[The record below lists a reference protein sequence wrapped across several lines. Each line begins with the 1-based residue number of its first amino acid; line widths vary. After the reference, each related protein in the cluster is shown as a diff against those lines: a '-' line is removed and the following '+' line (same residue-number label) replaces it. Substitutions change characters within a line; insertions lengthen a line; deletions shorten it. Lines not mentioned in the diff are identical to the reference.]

1 MKQKKERRE
10 RKGVTSVKL
19 FNISKVC
26 LWCVLY
32 TKYCLL
38 YVVTNTHPGGCN
50 ACKQGVV
57 TPLKIFLPPK
67 FFFLNFCFKCFVLL
81 KPKNVKKLH
90 KPQNVY
96 LFYTSKR

>member
-1 MKQKKERRE
+1 MNETKKGCIREER
-10 RKGVTSVKL
+10 VTSVKL
-19 FNISKVC
+19 FNIHKIR

-57 TPLKIFLPPK
+57 TPLKNFSFPI
-67 FFFLNFCFKCFVLL
+67 FFFLNFRFKCFVLL
-81 KPKNVKKLH
+81 KPKNVKILH
-90 KPQNVY
+90 K
-96 LFYTSKR
+96 L